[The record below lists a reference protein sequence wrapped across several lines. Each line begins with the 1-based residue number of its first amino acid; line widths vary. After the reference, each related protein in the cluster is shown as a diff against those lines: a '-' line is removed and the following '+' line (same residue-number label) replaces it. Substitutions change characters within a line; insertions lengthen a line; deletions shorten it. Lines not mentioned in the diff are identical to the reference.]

1 MRPAKLRSNATIVS
15 AGACFWSTILSAFS
29 FAIAPEIESQPCLMC
44 GPAWRSSAREQRGVL
59 GGRRE
64 VTLVDAVARRGDHGR
79 LEQIG
84 VGVPEEIGA
93 DPADEIEHGAPV
105 GQPHARSASARRDE
119 RGHRERPPAQPRDLA
134 QRAFVGLGR
143 EIPLAGRRANRLDQ
157 RLCRFAHSGRV
168 DQRLQRMSLRAGHR
182 RERIGL
188 LESRLALKFCRA
200 RDDAWVSP
208 CGNPPTSPRAKRPV
222 TSLFLRGHEG
232 ALQRGGTPCRW
243 RYATPRFRGA
253 GAAARAKRSRAPNR
267 RTSRCCARR
276 GARLRQIPLAGEILV
291 ATYNVHRWTGIN
303 GRSRPD
309 PARAG
314 FVISELGADLIS
326 LQEVLR
332 PDRGDDPLEALAEAL
347 GLHVVFAATRVHK
360 RGEIGNAILSRWPI
374 AGVTMLDL
382 SYNTLER
389 RVAIAAQIK
398 TDEAEL
404 DVVATHLALADR
416 TRHRQV
422 KSLLDHPRLHQTPTL
437 LDGRHERVAAVPG
450 DASRSISSTSTTTTS
465 GRPRFRPRVRCS
477 RSTGST
483 RAACT

>member
-1 MRPAKLRSNATIVS
+1 MTSL
-15 AGACFWSTILSAFS
+15 S
-29 FAIAPEIESQPCLMC
+29 FAM
-44 GPAWRSSAREQRGVL
+44 RE
-59 GGRRE
+59 
-64 VTLVDAVARRGDHGR
+64 
-79 LEQIG
+79 
-84 VGVPEEIGA
+84 
-93 DPADEIEHGAPV
+93 
-105 GQPHARSASARRDE
+105 
-119 RGHRERPPAQPRDLA
+119 
-134 QRAFVGLGR
+134 
-143 EIPLAGRRANRLDQ
+143 
-157 RLCRFAHSGRV
+157 
-168 DQRLQRMSLRAGHR
+168 
-182 RERIGL
+182 
-188 LESRLALKFCRA
+188 
-200 RDDAWVSP
+200 
-208 CGNPPTSPRAKRPV
+208 
-222 TSLFLRGHEG
+222 HEG
-232 ALQRGGTPCRW
+232 TFQRGGTPCRW

-253 GAAARAKRSRAPNR
+253 GAAARVKRSRAPNR

-276 GARLRQIPLAGEILV
+276 GVRPQPVPLAGEFLV
-291 ATYNVHRWTGIN
+291 ATYNVHRWTGLN

-422 KSLLDHPRLHQTPTL
+422 KSLLDHPRLHQMPTL
-437 LDGRHERVAAVPG
+437 LMGDMNAWRQCQATLALDQLREHHNHEWPASFPAASPMLALDRIYARG
-450 DASRSISSTSTTTTS
+450 LDLIAIEAHDS
-465 GRPRFRPRVRCS
+465 
-477 RSTGST
+477 
-483 RAACT
+483 RAARRASDHLPVVARVKLEGGGHLLE